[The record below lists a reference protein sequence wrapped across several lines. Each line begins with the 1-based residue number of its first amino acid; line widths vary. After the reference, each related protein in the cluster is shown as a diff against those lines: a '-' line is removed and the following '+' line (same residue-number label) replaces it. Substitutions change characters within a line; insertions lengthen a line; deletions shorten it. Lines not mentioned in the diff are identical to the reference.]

1 MSRSMIFGLALGA
14 ATALASTASA
24 APVVQFAPNGASP
37 VAMQIQ
43 YYGYGCPPGYKITS
57 YGGCKLSHYLRRHPY
72 QMPGYYGYRRQYD
85 SYYYNDQPRYY
96 RRYYRPYQ
104 GDDDYYGDD

>member
-1 MSRSMIFGLALGA
+1 
-14 ATALASTASA
+14 
-24 APVVQFAPNGASP
+24 
-37 VAMQIQ
+37 MQIQ

-57 YGGCKLSHYLRRHPY
+57 YGGCKLSHYLRRHPD

-104 GDDDYYGDD
+104 GDDDYYGDDCGVHP